1 MRWQKRARVVVAMVG
16 IASAIAIYAA
26 MGERT
31 KQTLA
36 PPPQRSDPNA
46 IVESSGNVLQQVR
59 GSKQDYLI
67 EAERQLTYAGGATK
81 LIGVKI
87 TIRNRGGRDYVVTGR
102 EATAGENQKELQLS
116 GGVTLAASDGFI
128 VHADTATFS
137 EESGLMTAPGA
148 VTFERDRMMGSG
160 VGMSYDKNNDILML
174 ADQSHVTLRDD
185 RGNTSMEF
193 TSGKSTFARME
204 HTLALEGNV
213 HALRGEQV
221 IDATQ
226 GVAHLTED
234 EQHITDIEL
243 RGNSRVG
250 GGGAGVD
257 SMSARDIDLHYADDG
272 ETLERVWLLGGGAVA
287 MTGQGGSA
295 GRQII
300 GDTLDIALAPDG
312 SLTKSTG
319 NGNVR
324 LDLPGSPES
333 PARSIRARTLDAD
346 GAAGKGLTAAKF
358 TDNVEYREESG
369 TSSAA
374 RVATSRTLTVELTD
388 DAVSN
393 AVFTGAVKFEE
404 QGLQAAAG
412 EARYDPMKG
421 SLRLTGSEAG
431 AVPRVSDDQVTI
443 DGNAIDVGLQG
454 RLMKATGGVKT
465 TLRARTAIGRGGTGG
480 GDATKLP
487 SLFKQDQPANV
498 NADALDYQG
507 ASGKAIYTG
516 SATLWQGET
525 TMRAD
530 LITIDQTTGDLVAT
544 GNARSSI
551 TLDTGVS
558 IARSAEIRYAD
569 AAHTITYGSVKN
581 ALGVVAVQAQLGG
594 PQGDLRADRIEVLL
608 AEQGGHVNRLE
619 AYTNVSLK
627 LDARTAT
634 GDRLTYFAED
644 ERYLMSGAG
653 AKPVKVIEMCRETTG
668 KTLTFFKS
676 ADRVIVDGNEEI
688 RTQTKNGVSPAC
700 TATPRSR

>member
-31 KQTLA
+31 KQTVA

-59 GSKQDYLI
+59 GSRQDYLI

-87 TIRNRGGRDYVVTGR
+87 TVRNRGGRDYVVTGR

-174 ADQSHVTLRDD
+174 ADQSHVTLRDEH
-185 RGNTSMEF
+185 GNTSMEF

-213 HALRGEQV
+213 HALRGAQV

-243 RGNSRVG
+243 RGNSRVV

-272 ETLERVWLLGGGAVA
+272 ETLERVFLLGGGAVA

-333 PARSIRARTLDAD
+333 PGRSIRARTLDAD

-374 RVATSRTLTVELTD
+374 RVATSRTLTVELAD

-412 EARYDPMKG
+412 EGRYDPMKG
-421 SLRLTGSEAG
+421 SLRLTGIEAG

-465 TLRARTAIGRGGTGG
+465 TLRARTAPGRGGTGG

-516 SATLWQGET
+516 NATLWQGET

-653 AKPVKVIEMCRETTG
+653 AKPVKVIEMCKETTG

>member
-87 TIRNRGGRDYVVTGR
+87 TVRNRGGRDYVVTGR

-421 SLRLTGSEAG
+421 SLRLTGIEAG

-516 SATLWQGET
+516 NATLWQGET

-653 AKPVKVIEMCRETTG
+653 VKPVKVIEMCREITG

-676 ADRVIVDGNEEI
+676 ADRIIVDGNEEI